1 MASHIAK
8 PYSQFRN
15 GGIPSISPTFLWF
28 LFALLCVAP
37 FNAQALEKYGRPLPS
52 MKQAGEDSLNAES
65 PLLSGYFLTSVFPY
79 NPSYFARPDNSGL
92 VGMRHMLHLET
103 DLYKQYLTF

>member
-1 MASHIAK
+1 M
-8 PYSQFRN
+8 
-15 GGIPSISPTFLWF
+15 L
-28 LFALLCVAP
+28 AP

-52 MKQAGEDSLNAES
+52 MKQAGEDTLDAES

-79 NPSYFARPDNSGL
+79 NPSYFARPDNIGL